1 MKDARTPFTD
11 LENRLCER
19 LGLKPHEYLMIKE
32 VLVRE
37 SIAQGVLSR
46 DSLNN
51 IFDPKRTEK
60 NKLNEVFD
68 FLVAHDLVLE
78 K

>member
-1 MKDARTPFTD
+1 M
-11 LENRLCER
+11 
-19 LGLKPHEYLMIKE
+19 KPHEYLMIKE

-60 NKLNEVFD
+60 SKLNEVFD